1 MAEYTPVFANGT
13 APFTLQA
20 SAAITGGRLVA
31 SSGAGTVALA
41 GAASTA
47 VLGVAANDAASGAKV
62 QVWPLAGLTH
72 KVLGS
77 GAIAAGD
84 GLAAGANGV
93 VVTIAAGLFQTY
105 VGVADRAPGDA
116 TLVRFVGR

>member
-105 VGVADRAPGDA
+105 VGVADRAAGDA

>member
-41 GAASTA
+41 G
-47 VLGVAANDAASGAKV
+47 AASGAKV

-105 VGVADRAPGDA
+105 VGVADRAAGDA